1 MSTPLNEL
9 FARARNINP
18 GGWAVERDRPLTTLL
33 GSCVAVCLYD
43 PQTQVGGMNHFL
55 LPSRLGTRNEQAD
68 IVLAGDAS
76 MEILLNAMLGR
87 GARKA
92 NLSAK
97 VFGGG
102 AVVSQIN
109 LAIGERNVAFALEWL
124 AREGIRLAASDT
136 LGNFSRKLLFDPCS
150 GDAFCRRS
158 AVDPAAA
165 RHLAAEEA
173 AYEQRLRRTLPSQDR
188 IELF

>member
-1 MSTPLNEL
+1 MSTDLREL
-9 FARARNINP
+9 FSLARNINP
-18 GGWAVERDRPLTTLL
+18 GGWAVEHDRPLTTLL
-33 GSCVAVCLYD
+33 GSCVAVCLHD
-43 PQTQVGGMNHFL
+43 PQMRVGGMNHFL
-55 LPSRLGTRNEQAD
+55 LPSRLGTSNEQAD

-87 GARKA
+87 GARKN
-92 NLSAK
+92 NLTAK

-102 AVVSQIN
+102 AVISHIN
-109 LAIGERNVAFALEWL
+109 MAIGERNVAFALEWL

-136 LGNFSRKLLFDPCS
+136 LGNFSRKLIFDPYS

-158 AVDPAAA
+158 AVDQAAA
-165 RHLAAEEA
+165 RHLAEEEA
-173 AYEQRLRRTLPSQDR
+173 AYEQRLRTLPNRNR